1 MSPSIL
7 MLITIFLGVAYT
19 VPVDVP
25 VTTQPPAQQ
34 QHFEWNDN
42 DNDNG
47 RRWIDNS
54 AIDNVEILI
63 NENRTRSPK
72 VVIVARKVVVQHL

>member
-1 MSPSIL
+1 MFLLPLNLLLNNNIL
-7 MLITIFLGVAYT
+7 N
-19 VPVDVP
+19 D
-25 VTTQPPAQQ
+25 
-34 QHFEWNDN
+34 NDN